1 MSPLSSIPKQ
11 HQESLTDTQNVQA
24 IIDGLAD
31 SQAKQVILK
40 NCRHLLASNILLMQA
55 TALQVKICYG
65 LLAVSVIWICLI
77 LFNGALL
84 NGALQEKTTYLIGL
98 ACLLCGIL
106 FNIGRNKKQLNQLSR
121 QNSHLEHLIKTIESQ
136 VALL

>member
-31 SQAKQVILK
+31 PQANQIILK

-55 TALQVKICYG
+55 TALQVKICYC

-77 LFNGALL
+77 LF

-106 FNIGRNKKQLNQLSR
+106 FNIGRNRKQLNQLSR